1 MEVVDISLQVPVSV
15 DLGVD
20 LGVIISM
27 MVMLYASDIVG
38 HDRRIS
44 ELPSVPLHMEY
55 DYSITEQSS
64 SKRNQI
70 SCITYSC
77 MSESEVQP
85 SLCHSLGTFL
95 VISANT
101 AGLTRCLGCIRSC
114 CWRTLAQL
122 NAIDGNSSAGVTGSN
137 LYLLMI

>member
-44 ELPSVPLHMEY
+44 ELP
-55 DYSITEQSS
+55 TEQSS